1 MTASPKAFAFL
12 TLFAWSH
19 SFSQAVPKV
28 LAPVLNQRC
37 APCHG
42 PDLNG
47 VGGVFPSLMTSELV
61 KSGNM
66 DGVIKFITYGSPAD
80 SKSLVKMPAKGGH
93 LDLGEEEIRDI
104 AKQVI
109 NLAHN
114 YVEKKPSKVVSLG
127 GYFKDR
133 FGPVVS
139 TAIETAPVV
148 AWPPAGDA
156 SDRLK
161 RLYLRE
167 KKLLAKVREM
177 GGNEFT
183 NIGLEDL
190 SNLKTMDL
198 SRPSDPIKGT
208 SGNSPQKERPLLA
221 IDDQPATKYLNF
233 DGAGSGL
240 EIKIQ
245 NAIVNGITITSAN
258 DAPERDPK
266 SFVLSGSNDGKSFVE
281 IASGSIPV
289 SRGRGKLKT
298 MRFPNGKSFSTYR
311 VVFPELAGDGK
322 IPVQIAEFELLPKLE
337 GSPIDDLSKEA
348 TKLLGQMDEVRQKVR
363 YIISRAH
370 LVPLGEDRRAGMV
383 FDSETMSYSMAWT
396 NDQSLKASGM
406 PFAGAHGAAAVVK
419 ESYNLFRT
427 GMRPGWAKAKEM
439 IQEDPRR
446 QPYKSFP
453 RMGALPKDWV
463 HFKGHYVHNGKAIFS
478 YSVGEGRVLDMP
490 GIVKQKGLK
499 ALTRTVR
506 VANPSASVML
516 LAENDDSQIEKTD
529 QTFTVS
535 LEGRTCNFS
544 LVDFSKGVKLFVW
557 ENLLLCEVPKGNS
570 RFKVAMWAGDPA
582 YQPAIRSAAGKA
594 EDLSKLTQGG
604 SAQWGGPISVESELS
619 DNQTDAYVVDKIG
632 VPFNNPHEPKMRIG
646 AFDFFKDGKTAA
658 VCTWDGDVWIVSHID
673 EKLDKVTWKR
683 FATGLHEPLGLKIV
697 NEKIH
702 TVGDNQ
708 ITRFHD
714 YNGDDE
720 ADFLENFNNDWENT
734 EGFHAFCFDLHTDPE
749 GNFYFAIGCPVRA
762 GGRGFERMGKHHGSV
777 IKVSPDGKKLS
788 IYASGFRAPNGIG
801 VGPNGEVTTGDN
813 EGSFVP
819 SAPLHWVKPGSFNGV
834 VDSYHGKR
842 KLKSSPIL
850 GYEIEYKDWK
860 KYKADAREGFQ
871 HDPSEAPKPLV
882 WMSKKRGIDNS
893 GGGQAWVTSDKW
905 GPLKDQLLHLSY
917 GQSKMYVVLKEEKK
931 GLMQGGVARMP
942 VELSSSAMRARINP
956 RDGQLYTSG
965 LKGWQTN
972 AKGNGGLDRIRYTGK
987 PVHLPKSIKVNK
999 DVVEIGFYE
1008 PLDPEA
1014 ANSLSQYKFGAW
1026 NLKWS
1031 FNYGSLEIP
1040 VKELELK
1047 KVELLDDG
1055 KTVALHIPNLKPVH
1069 MAQIDYD
1076 IKSAKGEEIKGR
1088 IDHTIHVVE

>member
-1 MTASPKAFAFL
+1 MTVLSRAFFL
-12 TLFAWSH
+12 LTSFALSV
-19 SFSQAVPKV
+19 SSSLAVPKG
-28 LAPVLNQRC
+28 LSPALIQRC

-66 DGVIKFITYGSPAD
+66 QGVIKFITHGSPAD

-93 LDLGEEEIRDI
+93 LDLGDEEIDDI

-109 NLAHN
+109 ELAKG
-114 YVEKKPSKVVSLG
+114 YVEKKPSKVASDG

-133 FGPVVS
+133 YGPVVS
-139 TAIETAPVV
+139 TAIETAPIV
-148 AWPPAGDA
+148 AWPPAEDA

-208 SGNSPQKERPLLA
+208 SGNSPKNESPLLA

-240 EIKIQ
+240 EIKVQ
-245 NAIVNGITITSAN
+245 NTIVNGITITSAN

-298 MRFPNGKSFSTYR
+298 MRFPNGKSFANYR
-311 VVFPELAGDGK
+311 VVFPELVGDGK

-348 TKLLGQMDEVRQKVR
+348 TKLLGQIDEVRQKVR
-363 YIISRAH
+363 YIVSRAH

-383 FDSETMSYSMAWT
+383 FDSETMSYSLGWT

-427 GMRPGWAKAKEM
+427 GMLPGWAKAKEM
-439 IQEDPRR
+439 IKKDPRR

-453 RMGALPKDWV
+453 RMGALPKGWA
-463 HFKGHYVHNGKAIFS
+463 HFKGHYVHNDKVIFS
-478 YSVGEGRVLDMP
+478 YSVGEGKVLDMP

-499 ALTRTVR
+499 ALTRTVQ
-506 VANPSASVML
+506 VEHPSTSVML

-544 LVDFSKGVKLFVW
+544 LVDFSNGVKLFVW
-557 ENLLLCEVPKGNS
+557 ENLLLCEVPKGKS

-582 YQPAIRSAAGKA
+582 YQPAVRSAAGKA
-594 EDLSKLTQGG
+594 EDLSKLTDGG
-604 SAQWGGPISVESELS
+604 SAQWGDPIPAESELS

-658 VCTWDGDVWIVSHID
+658 VCTWDGDVWIVSNID
-673 EKLDKVTWKR
+673 EQLNKVSWKR

-697 NEKIH
+697 NEKIY

-714 YNGDDE
+714 FNGDGE

-749 GNFYFAIGCPVRA
+749 GNFYFAMGCPVRA
-762 GGRGFERMGKHHGSV
+762 GGRGFERMGKQHGSV
-777 IKVSPDGKKLS
+777 IKVSPDGKDMS

-819 SAPLHWVKPGSFNGV
+819 TAPLHWVKSGSFNGV
-834 VDSYHGKR
+834 VDSYHGTR
-842 KLKSSPIL
+842 KLK
-850 GYEIEYKDWK
+850 
-860 KYKADAREGFQ
+860 
-871 HDPSEAPKPLV
+871 
-882 WMSKKRGIDNS
+882 
-893 GGGQAWVTSDKW
+893 
-905 GPLKDQLLHLSY
+905 LS
-917 GQSKMYVVLKEEKK
+917 L
-931 GLMQGGVARMP
+931 
-942 VELSSSAMRARINP
+942 I
-956 RDGQLYTSG
+956 
-965 LKGWQTN
+965 
-972 AKGNGGLDRIRYTGK
+972 
-987 PVHLPKSIKVNK
+987 
-999 DVVEIGFYE
+999 
-1008 PLDPEA
+1008 
-1014 ANSLSQYKFGAW
+1014 
-1026 NLKWS
+1026 
-1031 FNYGSLEIP
+1031 
-1040 VKELELK
+1040 
-1047 KVELLDDG
+1047 
-1055 KTVALHIPNLKPVH
+1055 HI
-1069 MAQIDYD
+1069 
-1076 IKSAKGEEIKGR
+1076 
-1088 IDHTIHVVE
+1088 

>member
-1 MTASPKAFAFL
+1 
-12 TLFAWSH
+12 
-19 SFSQAVPKV
+19 
-28 LAPVLNQRC
+28 
-37 APCHG
+37 
-42 PDLNG
+42 
-47 VGGVFPSLMTSELV
+47 MTSELV

-66 DGVIKFITYGSPAD
+66 EGVIKFITHGSPVD
-80 SKSLVKMPAKGGH
+80 SQSLVKMPAKGGH
-93 LDLGEEEIRDI
+93 LDLGDEEIRDI

-109 NLAHN
+109 ELAQN
-114 YVEKKPSKVVSLG
+114 YVEVKPSKVVSGG
-127 GYFKDR
+127 GYFKHR

-148 AWPPAGDA
+148 AWPPAEDA

-161 RLYLRE
+161 DCICVRKSFWQRFE
-167 KKLLAKVREM
+167 KWEA
-177 GGNEFT
+177 NEFT

-516 LAENDDSQIEKTD
+516 LAENDDSQIEKSD

-535 LEGRTCNFS
+535 LEGRACNFS
-544 LVDFSKGVKLFVW
+544 LADFSNGVKLFVW
-557 ENLLLCEVPKGNS
+557 ENLLLCEVPNGNS
-570 RFKVAMWAGDPA
+570 HFKVAMWAGDPA
-582 YQPAIRSAAGKA
+582 YQPAVQSASGKA
-594 EDLSKLTQGG
+594 EDLSKLISGG
-604 SAQWGGPISVESELS
+604 SAQWGDPITVESELS
-619 DNQTDAYVVDKIG
+619 DDQTNAYVVDNIG
-632 VPFNNPHEPKMRIG
+632 VPFNNPLEPKMRIG

-673 EKLDKVTWKR
+673 EKLDKVAWKR

-697 NEKIH
+697 NEKIY

-714 YNGDDE
+714 FNGDNE
-720 ADFLENFNNDWENT
+720 ADFLENF
-734 EGFHAFCFDLHTDPE
+734 
-749 GNFYFAIGCPVRA
+749 
-762 GGRGFERMGKHHGSV
+762 
-777 IKVSPDGKKLS
+777 
-788 IYASGFRAPNGIG
+788 
-801 VGPNGEVTTGDN
+801 
-813 EGSFVP
+813 
-819 SAPLHWVKPGSFNGV
+819 
-834 VDSYHGKR
+834 
-842 KLKSSPIL
+842 
-850 GYEIEYKDWK
+850 
-860 KYKADAREGFQ
+860 Q
-871 HDPSEAPKPLV
+871 
-882 WMSKKRGIDNS
+882 
-893 GGGQAWVTSDKW
+893 
-905 GPLKDQLLHLSY
+905 
-917 GQSKMYVVLKEEKK
+917 
-931 GLMQGGVARMP
+931 
-942 VELSSSAMRARINP
+942 
-956 RDGQLYTSG
+956 
-965 LKGWQTN
+965 
-972 AKGNGGLDRIRYTGK
+972 
-987 PVHLPKSIKVNK
+987 
-999 DVVEIGFYE
+999 
-1008 PLDPEA
+1008 
-1014 ANSLSQYKFGAW
+1014 
-1026 NLKWS
+1026 
-1031 FNYGSLEIP
+1031 
-1040 VKELELK
+1040 
-1047 KVELLDDG
+1047 
-1055 KTVALHIPNLKPVH
+1055 
-1069 MAQIDYD
+1069 
-1076 IKSAKGEEIKGR
+1076 
-1088 IDHTIHVVE
+1088 

>member
-12 TLFAWSH
+12 TLFAWTH
-19 SFSQAVPKV
+19 SFPQALPKE
-28 LAPVLNQRC
+28 LAPVLTQRC

-109 NLAHN
+109 ELAKN
-114 YVEKKPSKVVSLG
+114 YVEKKAPPTASRE
-127 GYFKDR
+127 GYFKER

-148 AWPPAGDA
+148 TWPPAENA
-156 SDRLK
+156 PERAK
-161 RLYLRE
+161 RLYQRE
-167 KKLLAKVREM
+167 KKLLAQLQEV
-177 GGNEFT
+177 GGKEYEG
-183 NIGLEDL
+183 IGLEDL
-190 SNLKTMDL
+190 SNLKKMDL
-198 SRPSDPIKGT
+198 SRLSDPIKGT
-208 SGNSPQKERPLLA
+208 SENSPKKERPLFA

-245 NAIVNGITITSAN
+245 NAIVNGITITSGN

-266 SFVLSGSNDGKSFVE
+266 SFVLTGSNNGKNFTQ
-281 IASGSIPV
+281 IASGTIPV

-298 MRFPNGKSFSTYR
+298 MRFKNGKSFSHYR
-311 VVFPELAGDGK
+311 VVFPELVGEGK
-322 IPVQIAEFELLPKLE
+322 IPMQIAELELLPKLE

-363 YIISRAH
+363 YIVPRAH

-406 PFAGAHGAAAVVK
+406 PFAGAHGAAAVMK

-427 GMRPGWAKAKEM
+427 SMRPGWAKTKEM
-439 IQEDPRR
+439 IKKDPRR

-453 RMGALPKDWV
+453 RMGTLPKEWA

-478 YSVGEGRVLDMP
+478 YTVSEGRVLDMP

-506 VANPSASVML
+506 VENPSASVML

-535 LEGRTCNFS
+535 LEGQACNFS

-582 YQPAIRSAAGKA
+582 YQPAVRSAAGKA
-594 EDLSKLTQGG
+594 EDLSKFTKGG
-604 SAQWGGPISVESELS
+604 TAQWGDPISVESELS

-646 AFDFFKDGKTAA
+646 AFDFFKDGETAA
-658 VCTWDGDVWIVSHID
+658 VCTWDGDVWIVSNID

-697 NEKIH
+697 NEKVH

-749 GNFYFAIGCPVRA
+749 GNFYFAMGCPVRA

-777 IKVSPDGKKLS
+777 IKVSPDGEKLS

-842 KLKSSPIL
+842 KLKSSPIA

-871 HDPSEAPKPLV
+871 HDPSERPKPLV

-917 GQSKMYVVLKEEKK
+917 GQSKMYVVLKEEKY
-931 GLMQGGVARMP
+931 GQVQGGVARIP

-956 RDGQLYTSG
+956 RDGQLYVSG

-972 AKGNGGLDRIRYTGK
+972 AKGNGGLDRIRYTGRA
-987 PVHLPKSIKVNK
+987 VHLPKSIQVKK
-999 DVVEIGFYE
+999 DRIEIGFYE
-1008 PLDPEA
+1008 ALDPNP
-1014 ANSLSQYKFGAW
+1014 ANSLSQFKFGAW

-1031 FNYGSLEIP
+1031 FNYGSPEIP

>member
-1 MTASPKAFAFL
+1 MPSAL
-12 TLFAWSH
+12 T
-19 SFSQAVPKV
+19 
-28 LAPVLNQRC
+28 PVLTQRC

-66 DGVIKFITYGSPAD
+66 QGVIKFITHGSPPD

-93 LDLGEEEIRDI
+93 LDLGDEEIHDI

-109 NLAHN
+109 ELAKG
-114 YVEKKPSKVVSLG
+114 YVEKKPSNEVSSE
-127 GYFKDR
+127 GYFKNR

-148 AWPPAGDA
+148 AWPPAEDA

-167 KKLLAKVREM
+167 KKLLAKAREM

-463 HFKGHYVHNGKAIFS
+463 HFKGHYVHNGKVIFS

-673 EKLDKVTWKR
+673 DKLDKVTWKR

-987 PVHLPKSIKVNK
+987 PVHLPKSIQVKK
-999 DVVEIGFYE
+999 DRIEISFYE
-1008 PLDPEA
+1008 ALDPNA
-1014 ANSLSQYKFGAW
+1014 VNSLSQFKFGAW

-1031 FNYGSLEIP
+1031 FNYGSPEIP
-1040 VKELELK
+1040 VKDLELK
-1047 KVELLDDG
+1047 KVELLEDG
-1055 KTVALHIPNLKPVH
+1055 KTIALYIPNLKPVH

>member
-1 MTASPKAFAFL
+1 MFKHLLLTSLLLTTGLSTASGKDL
-12 TLFAWSH
+12 TSALS
-19 SFSQAVPKV
+19 
-28 LAPVLNQRC
+28 QRC

-61 KSGNM
+61 KSGNIE
-66 DGVIKFITYGSPAD
+66 GVIQFINHGSPPD
-80 SKSLVKMPAKGGH
+80 SNSLVKMPAKGGH
-93 LDLGEEEIRDI
+93 LDLGDEEIHDI

-109 NLAHN
+109 ELAKN
-114 YVEKKPSKVVSLG
+114 YVEKKAPPTASRE
-127 GYFKDR
+127 GYFKER

-148 AWPPAGDA
+148 SWPPAENA
-156 SDRLK
+156 PERAK
-161 RLYLRE
+161 RLYQRE
-167 KKLLAKVREM
+167 KKLLAQLQEV
-177 GGNEFT
+177 GGKEYEG
-183 NIGLEDL
+183 IGLDDL
-190 SNLKTMDL
+190 SKLKSKDL
-198 SRPSDPIKGT
+198 SSPSDQAKGT
-208 SGNSPQKERPLLA
+208 STNSPKKENPSLA

-240 EIKIQ
+240 EITIQ
-245 NAIVNGITITSAN
+245 NTIVNGITITSAN

-266 SFVLSGSNDGKSFVE
+266 SFVLSGSNDGESFVE

-298 MRFPNGKSFSTYR
+298 MRFPNGKSFTNYR
-311 VVFPELAGDGK
+311 IVFPELVGEGNV
-322 IPVQIAEFELLPKLE
+322 PMQIAEFELLPKLE
-337 GSPIDDLSKEA
+337 GSPIDNLIKEA
-348 TKLLGQMDEVRQKVR
+348 TKLLEQIDEVTQRVR
-363 YIISRAH
+363 YIVSRAH
-370 LVPLGEDRRAGMV
+370 LVPLGDDRRAGMV

-419 ESYNLFRT
+419 ESCNLFRT
-427 GMRPGWAKAKEM
+427 NMRPGWAKTKEM
-439 IQEDPRR
+439 IKKDPRR

-453 RMGALPKDWV
+453 RMGTLPKNWA
-463 HFKGHYVHNGKAIFS
+463 HFKGHYVNDGKAIFS
-478 YSVGEGRVLDMP
+478 YSVGEGKVLDMP
-490 GIVKQKGLK
+490 EIVKQKGLS
-499 ALTRTVR
+499 ALTRTVQ
-506 VANPSASVML
+506 VVNPSASVML
-516 LAENDDSQIEKTD
+516 LAENDDSQIKKID

-535 LEGRTCNFS
+535 LEGRACNFS
-544 LVDFSKGVKLFVW
+544 FVDFSKGVKLFVW
-557 ENLLLCEVPKGNS
+557 ENLLLCEVPKGKS

-582 YQPAIRSAAGKA
+582 YQPAVQSAAGKA
-594 EDLSKLTQGG
+594 EDLSKFTKGG
-604 SAQWGGPISVESELS
+604 SAQWGDPIPAESELS

-697 NEKIH
+697 NEKVH

-714 YNGDDE
+714 FNGDDE

-749 GNFYFAIGCPVRA
+749 ENFYFAMGCPVRA

-777 IKVSPDGKKLS
+777 IKVSPDGEKLS

-819 SAPLHWVKPGSFNGV
+819 TAPLHWVKPGSFNGV
-834 VDSYHGKR
+834 VDAYHGTK

-860 KYKADAREGFQ
+860 KYKANEREGFE

-893 GGGQAWVTSDKW
+893 GGGQAWVTSSKW

-917 GQSKMYVVLKEEKK
+917 GQSKMYVVLKEEKD
-931 GLMQGGVARMP
+931 GQMQGGVARIP
-942 VELSSSAMRARINP
+942 VELSSSAMRARINS
-956 RDGQLYTSG
+956 RDGQLYVSG

-972 AKGNGGLDRIRYTGK
+972 AKVNGGLDRIRYTGK
-987 PVHLPKSIKVNK
+987 PVHLPKSIKVKK

-1014 ANSLSQYKFGAW
+1014 ANSVSQFKFGAW

-1031 FNYGSLEIP
+1031 FNYGSPEIP

-1047 KVELLDDG
+1047 TVELLDDG

-1076 IKSAKGEEIKGR
+1076 IKSANGEEIKGR

>member
-1 MTASPKAFAFL
+1 MTVLSRAFFL
-12 TLFAWSH
+12 LTSFALSV
-19 SFSQAVPKV
+19 SFSLAVPKG
-28 LAPVLNQRC
+28 LTPVLIQRC

-66 DGVIKFITYGSPAD
+66 QGVIKFITHGSPPD

-93 LDLGEEEIRDI
+93 LDLGDEEIDDI

-109 NLAHN
+109 ELAKG
-114 YVEKKPSKVVSLG
+114 YVEKKPSKVASDG

-133 FGPVVS
+133 YGPVVS
-139 TAIETAPVV
+139 TAIETAPIV
-148 AWPPAGDA
+148 AWPPAEDA

-167 KKLLAKVREM
+167 KKLLAKAREM

-208 SGNSPQKERPLLA
+208 SGNSPKNESPLLA

-240 EIKIQ
+240 EIKVQ
-245 NAIVNGITITSAN
+245 NTIVNGITITSAN

-298 MRFPNGKSFSTYR
+298 MRFPNGKSFANYR
-311 VVFPELAGDGK
+311 VVFPELVGDGK

-348 TKLLGQMDEVRQKVR
+348 TKLLGQIDEVRQKVR
-363 YIISRAH
+363 YIVSRAH

-383 FDSETMSYSMAWT
+383 FDSETMSYSLGWT

-427 GMRPGWAKAKEM
+427 GMLPGWAKAKEM
-439 IQEDPRR
+439 IKKDPRR

-453 RMGALPKDWV
+453 RMGALPKGWA
-463 HFKGHYVHNGKAIFS
+463 HFKGHYVHNDKVIFS
-478 YSVGEGRVLDMP
+478 YSVGEGKVLDMP

-499 ALTRTVR
+499 ALTRTVQ
-506 VANPSASVML
+506 VEHPSTSVIL

-544 LVDFSKGVKLFVW
+544 LVDFSNGVKLFVW
-557 ENLLLCEVPKGNS
+557 ENLLLCEVPKGKS

-582 YQPAIRSAAGKA
+582 YQPAVRSAAGKA
-594 EDLSKLTQGG
+594 EDLSKLTDGG
-604 SAQWGGPISVESELS
+604 SAQWGDPIPAESELS

-673 EKLDKVTWKR
+673 EKLEKVTWKR

-697 NEKIH
+697 NEKIY

-714 YNGDDE
+714 FNGDGE

-749 GNFYFAIGCPVRA
+749 GNFYFAMGCPVRA
-762 GGRGFERMGKHHGSV
+762 GGRGFERMGKQHGSV
-777 IKVSPDGKKLS
+777 IKVSSDGKDMS

-834 VDSYHGKR
+834 VDSYHGTR
-842 KLKSSPIL
+842 KLKSSPIA

-860 KYKADAREGFQ
+860 NYKANEREGFQ

-893 GGGQAWVTSDKW
+893 GGGQAWVTSSKW

-917 GQSKMYVVLKEEKK
+917 GQSKMYVVLKEEKH
-931 GLMQGGVARMP
+931 GQMQGGVARIP
-942 VELSSSAMRARINP
+942 VELSSSAMRARMNP
-956 RDGQLYTSG
+956 KDGQLYVSG

-987 PVHLPKSIKVNK
+987 PVHLPKSIKVKK
-999 DVVEIGFYE
+999 DIVEIGFYE

-1014 ANSLSQYKFGAW
+1014 ANSISQFKFGAW

-1031 FNYGSLEIP
+1031 FNYGSPEIP